1 MKKNIVTIGFGSIA
15 ADLIQQL
22 QAQSTRY
29 AVAVLLRPGSQSR
42 SRVPTDIAVL
52 EDIAQVCEF
61 APDLVVEAAGHQSVR
76 DTVPALLAAG
86 FPVLLSSIGAL
97 GDDEFRSRLE
107 WTAMEH
113 GTRIMLASGALGAL
127 DYVRAVRDARE
138 PVITYESRKPVK
150 AWEAELRQL
159 GQEPETLSES
169 ITLFEGSARQAAAA
183 YPQNLNVA
191 AALALAGTGFEGIRV
206 KVVCDPELQS
216 NVHLV
221 RVDSEL
227 GSFEAR
233 IANSPSKSNPKSSQ
247 IVAHSLHSAIGQFF
261 APIVIL

>member
-97 GDDEFRSRLE
+97 GDRC
-107 WTAMEH
+107 
-113 GTRIMLASGALGAL
+113 
-127 DYVRAVRDARE
+127 V
-138 PVITYESRKPVK
+138 
-150 AWEAELRQL
+150 
-159 GQEPETLSES
+159 
-169 ITLFEGSARQAAAA
+169 
-183 YPQNLNVA
+183 
-191 AALALAGTGFEGIRV
+191 
-206 KVVCDPELQS
+206 
-216 NVHLV
+216 
-221 RVDSEL
+221 
-227 GSFEAR
+227 
-233 IANSPSKSNPKSSQ
+233 
-247 IVAHSLHSAIGQFF
+247 
-261 APIVIL
+261 